1 MIKKIIAVIVLL
13 FVAAAVF
20 SLAKTFQQGTQEIPK
35 GKLPAG
41 SPAPG
46 LASDVEGTTWV
57 WTETILN
64 NDTSI
69 IPKKTG
75 AFSITLADGKVT
87 GKTDCNSFFS
97 TYQIGS
103 DGVISFG
110 PIGSTKMACEG
121 SQERDFTDFISN
133 SSRYMLSSDGNLV
146 LLLNMDSG
154 SVMFKK
160 LEVKDITLGVGEK
173 GGLGDFSVT
182 FNKFVQD
189 SRCPADVQCIQ
200 AGAVNINV
208 TMTDGVKTETK
219 NFPSD
224 EAPQTFGA
232 YRISIIGIQPDRM
245 SKKEINPK
253 DYTITFHIEK

>member
-1 MIKKIIAVIVLL
+1 MIKKIITVIVLL

-20 SLAKTFQQGTQEIPK
+20 SLAKTFQQQTQEAPK

-46 LASDVEGTTWV
+46 AISDIQNQTWV
-57 WTETILN
+57 WTETIMN

-69 IPKKTG
+69 IPEKAG
-75 AFSITLADGKVT
+75 AFTITLADGKVS

-110 PIGSTKMACEG
+110 ALGSTKMACEG
-121 SQERDFTDFISN
+121 SQESVFTDFISN
-133 SSRYMLSSDGNLV
+133 TSRYILSPAGDLV
-146 LLLNMDSG
+146 LLLKMDSG

-160 LEVKDITLGVGEK
+160 LETKDITLGVGEK
-173 GGLGDFSVT
+173 GILGDFSIT

-189 SRCPADVQCIQ
+189 SRCPIDVQCIQ

-224 EAPQTFGA
+224 EVPQTFGA
-232 YRISIIGIQPDRM
+232 YRISITNVQPNRM
-245 SKKEINPK
+245 SKKEIDPK
-253 DYTITFHIEK
+253 DYKITFHIEK